1 MKVIGQYNTSIPQ
14 FLNLAQSA
22 CICENL
28 RPKLRFSNLQMLGCI
43 SPDR

>member
-1 MKVIGQYNTSIPQ
+1 MKVIGLYNTSIPQ
-14 FLNLAQSA
+14 FPNFAQSA

-28 RPKLRFSNLQMLGCI
+28 RPKLRFSNLQMLACF

>member
-1 MKVIGQYNTSIPQ
+1 MKVIGLYNTSIPQ

-28 RPKLRFSNLQMLGCI
+28 RPKLRILVSWWRKPFI
-43 SPDR
+43 